1 MADTQSCVGYK
12 LSAGFRTREW
22 RSGHLSGKSHRWTA
36 NLCLNDVLLDV
47 KSLLMPFQFA
57 GRCLLSGMLKT
68 SVNSF
73 FWWRKRFWEVN
84 KSYTTNTL
92 EGLGVVHNN
101 LGGGGGGC
109 SHF

>member
-1 MADTQSCVGYK
+1 
-12 LSAGFRTREW
+12 
-22 RSGHLSGKSHRWTA
+22 
-36 NLCLNDVLLDV
+36 
-47 KSLLMPFQFA
+47 
-57 GRCLLSGMLKT
+57 MLKT

-101 LGGGGGGC
+101 LGGGGGGVVAIFNPVGHSC
-109 SHF
+109 CNAGQWVGQCIRWCM